1 MDEKI
6 DEILTRGVENIFPNK
21 EFVKEKISK
30 EKIRI
35 YFGVDPTGPTLH
47 LGHIIP
53 LRRLAEFQKLGHQII
68 FLIGDFTGMIGD
80 PTDKTATRKKLTRE
94 EVLKNCA
101 LYKKQASKFIS
112 FEGENKA
119 EFRFNSEWMD
129 KLSYLESLEIAS
141 LFTVDQLLKRDMF
154 RRREDEGRPVY
165 LHEIQYPMMQG
176 YDSVM
181 LDADGEI
188 GGNDQTFN
196 MLAGRDLTR
205 QLKNKEKF
213 VITMK
218 LLVDTSGKKMGK
230 TENNMITLDQNPE
243 DIFGK
248 VMSWPDSLIVPG
260 FEIVTDVSMDEVEK
274 IKSGI
279 ESADNP
285 RDYKIMLAREIVR
298 ILCGEKVAEKAQEN
312 FENIFSKK
320 EFPEDAKVIIAV
332 KDQKLADVVV
342 ENKIIESKTEFRRLI
357 EAGAVSDFP
366 NKTVTDPGE
375 TVGDT
380 ERKIKIGKKTFV
392 ILRPK

>member
-1 MDEKI
+1 MEEKI
-6 DEILTRGVENIFPNK
+6 EEILNRGVEEIFPSK
-21 EFVKEKISK
+21 EFVKQKISK

-35 YFGVDPTGPTLH
+35 YLGVDPTGPTLH

-80 PTDKTATRKKLTRE
+80 PTDKTVTRKKLTRE

-129 KLSYLESLEIAS
+129 KLSYRESLEIAS

-181 LDADGEI
+181 LNADGEI

-196 MLAGRDLTR
+196 MLAGRELTK

-218 LLVDTSGKKMGK
+218 LLVDPSGKKMGK
-230 TENNMITLDQNPE
+230 TENNMIALDQSPK

-248 VMSWPDSLIVPG
+248 VMSWSDELIVPG
-260 FEIVTDVSMDEVEK
+260 FEIATDTSVDELEK

-279 ESADNP
+279 KSGHNP
-285 RDYKIMLAREIVR
+285 RDYKVRLAKEIVR
-298 ILCGEKVAEKAQEN
+298 MLCGEKEAEEAEEN
-312 FENIFSKK
+312 FEKTFSRG
-320 EFPEDAKVIIAV
+320 EFPESAEIVEV
-332 KDQKLADVVV
+332 GREEKLIEILTEKGVV
-342 ENKIIESKTEFRRLI
+342 ESKTEYRRLV
-357 EAGAVSDFP
+357 EAGAVSDYPDKKITNP
-366 NKTVTDPGE
+366 NEV
-375 TVGDT
+375 VGGS

-392 ILRPK
+392 IIKPK